1 MRFEGSKA
9 MTVRLRTARC
19 EGGEVEGGEVEDG
32 EDEGDGVR
40 ATRRWLNEKHNES
53 DDEINS
59 DENDCIQRIYL
70 RKKAH
75 DPNYSLSKRRQHVHD
90 DNMFATNDSQDSM
103 VNWLPHQ
110 GTDAQHRAKV

>member
-1 MRFEGSKA
+1 MRNI
-9 MTVRLRTARC
+9 M
-19 EGGEVEGGEVEDG
+19 
-32 EDEGDGVR
+32 R
-40 ATRRWLNEKHNES
+40 ATMRSTVMKTIVFRES
-53 DDEINS
+53 
-59 DENDCIQRIYL
+59 IYE
-70 RKKAH
+70 KKAH